1 MQFFYRG
8 YSPVE
13 TGRMLLM
20 GKLRAKVG
28 RVVSG
33 K

>member
-13 TGRMLLM
+13 AGGILLM
-20 GKLRAKVG
+20 GKLRAKVA
-28 RVVSG
+28 RVVGG